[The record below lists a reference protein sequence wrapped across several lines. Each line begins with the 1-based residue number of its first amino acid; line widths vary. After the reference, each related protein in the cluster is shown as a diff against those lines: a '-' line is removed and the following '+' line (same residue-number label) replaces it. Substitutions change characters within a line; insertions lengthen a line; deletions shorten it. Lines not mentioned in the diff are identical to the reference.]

1 MSEPRILSPLL
12 DGFALGSSMSDHHGV
27 SSYPAMRMDSDER
40 YIVKSISVPQS
51 QTQLKALL
59 LTGAYPD
66 AEAARAYFRDL
77 VQNIEEEAK
86 ILEKLSQQR
95 GFIPYEAG
103 QTEPM
108 EDGVG
113 FDCYLLSP
121 YRRSLERHM
130 KRQPM
135 THLSAV
141 NMGIDLCAALVLCRE
156 AGYLYVDLK
165 PSNIFL
171 SGQQE
176 YHIGDL
182 GFMALDSL
190 KYASLPDR
198 YRSFWTAPEVA
209 DAYAAMNDTMDI
221 YALGLVL
228 YQVYNNGKLPFDSE
242 ESRQDLYRRMQAGE
256 PMPAPEYADYEMAQ
270 IISKACA
277 ADPAE
282 RWQSPNEMG
291 HALIMYMQRNGAND
305 VPIGPPILDEPEPPA
320 EAPEEIP
327 AEVTE
332 EEIPETTEENSVIS
346 EEIPEEEIPAGK
358 ESVEISE
365 EEDEDDWIGRIDAI
379 LAEDAEEGEDTV
391 SLRDVLENTDDLES
405 EEDAPD
411 AESLTE
417 GTADMLSQADDL
429 IAHEAP
435 EPVVVPE
442 EVALPSI
449 EPAEEEPEEPAEEV
463 SGEEL
468 PEEEGFPEEA
478 EKPKKSRKVLGWI
491 LGLLIAALL
500 GTGVYYYYNEYYL
513 QEVTDLTVSGQR
525 DEMTVNLASELDE
538 SKITVVC
545 VDQYGKKLTSPV
557 IGGTASFIGLDP
569 DTQYTVTLEAEGLHK
584 LTGKITA
591 QYYTLPQ
598 TNITG
603 FTAATGPEDGS
614 VILSVTSEGPAV
626 EGWTVEYSAEGVEPA
641 SISFTGS
648 MITIPGLMPGTEY
661 TFRLSSSSEVELTG
675 QTELKFIASNSIY
688 AQALAVSSAEGALTV
703 TWNAP
708 EGVEVA
714 EWTVRCFNAEGYTE
728 SVTTTERSAT
738 FTSIDPAFAYNLE
751 IVAQGMN
758 QGTVTTVSANPI
770 QLTKLTTAVTDSGSI
785 AVAWECAGE
794 APEGGWLL
802 VYTVEGGSEQH
813 VVQCDGDS
821 AVIAPAAPGS
831 SYHLSV
837 QAANTTTVLGGTTT
851 VEIPE
856 PEAFNKYNVRAE
868 DVLVIPCAAPEKDN
882 WVYGDITSENKR
894 STYALGEKAGL
905 LLSTKAKMQN
915 SKDNVTTVFVIR
927 DEAGALV
934 CISATSFVW
943 RDFWDGGGAVLEVPQ
958 MPGEAGTYSLHV
970 YMAGQLLTAQTIVI
984 E

>member
-12 DGFALGSSMSDHHGV
+12 DGFALGNSMSDHHGV
-27 SSYPAMRMDSDER
+27 SAFPAMRMDSDER

-51 QTQLKALL
+51 QTQLEALL

-66 AEAARAYFRDL
+66 AEAARDYFREL
-77 VQNIEEEAK
+77 VQNIEEEAR

-95 GFIPYEAG
+95 GFVPYEAF

-108 EDGVG
+108 EEGVG

-121 YRRSLERHM
+121 YRRSLERHL

-165 PSNIFL
+165 PANIFL

-182 GFMALDSL
+182 GFIALDSL

-242 ESRQDLYRRMQAGE
+242 ESRQKLYRRMQAGE
-256 PMPAPEYADYEMAQ
+256 PLPAPEYADYEMAQ
-270 IISKACA
+270 IIAKACA

-305 VPIGPPILDEPEPPA
+305 VPIGPPVL
-320 EAPEEIP
+320 EEQEEVP
-327 AEVTE
+327 AEVPE
-332 EEIPETTEENSVIS
+332 EEIPEPLEEAAVS
-346 EEIPEEEIPAGK
+346 EEIAEEISDGSAEEEVPA
-358 ESVEISE
+358 EELPA
-365 EEDEDDWIGRIDAI
+365 EEDGDDWIERIDAI
-379 LAEDAEEGEDTV
+379 LAEDAEDGEDAV

-405 EEDAPD
+405 EEDALD

-417 GTADMLSQADDL
+417 GTADILSQADEL
-429 IAHEAP
+429 IAHETP
-435 EPVVVPE
+435 DPVVVPE
-442 EVALPSI
+442 EVELPSI
-449 EPAEEEPEEPAEEV
+449 EPVEEEAEEPAEEA
-463 SGEEL
+463 SEEAPEEEIIEDEVL
-468 PEEEGFPEEA
+468 PEEPEQ
-478 EKPKKSRKVLGWI
+478 PKKGKKILGWI
-491 LGLLIAALL
+491 IGLMIAALL
-500 GTGVYYYYNEYYL
+500 GTGAYYYYNEYYL
-513 QEVTDLTVSGQR
+513 QEVSDLTVSGQR
-525 DEMTVNLASELDE
+525 DEMTVNLTSELDE

-557 IGGTASFIGLDP
+557 IGGAAAFIGLDP
-569 DTQYTVTLEAEGLHK
+569 DTQYTITLEAEGFHK

-614 VILSVTSEGPAV
+614 VILSINSEGPAV

-661 TFRLSSSSEVELTG
+661 TFLLSSSSEVDLTG

-688 AQALAVSSAEGALTV
+688 AQDLVVSSAEGALTV

-708 EGVEVA
+708 EGVEIA
-714 EWTVRCFNAEGYTE
+714 EWTVRCFNAEGYSE

-738 FTSIDPAFAYNLE
+738 FASIDPAFAYNLE

-785 AVAWECAGE
+785 AVAWEYAGE
-794 APEGGWLL
+794 APAGGWLL
-802 VYTVEGGSEQH
+802 VYTVEGGSDQH
-813 VVQCDGDS
+813 VVQCDGD
-821 AVIAPAAPGS
+821 AAIIAPAAPGS
-831 SYHLSV
+831 SYQLSV
-837 QAANTTTVLGGTTT
+837 QAADTTTVLGGTTT
-851 VEIPE
+851 VEIPQ
-856 PEAFNKYNVRAE
+856 PEAFNKYGVRAE

-882 WVYGDITSENKR
+882 WVYGDITTENKR

-905 LLSTKAKMQN
+905 LLSTKVRMQN

-970 YMAGQLLTAQTIVI
+970 YMVGQLLTAQTIVI